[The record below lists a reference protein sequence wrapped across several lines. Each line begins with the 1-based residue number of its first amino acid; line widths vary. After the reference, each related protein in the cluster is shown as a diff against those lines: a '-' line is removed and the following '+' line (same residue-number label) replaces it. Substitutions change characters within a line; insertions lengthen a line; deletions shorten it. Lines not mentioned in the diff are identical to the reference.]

1 MFASIKARPAGGK
14 EVALRL
20 TGFVYQIVFME
31 YNMMQRGKDRGS
43 WPDLKR
49 QSDAIVQ
56 AFAKFMCA
64 ASVKSGGGS
73 ARSLHRRLRHRSDMR
88 RREIVLRV
96 RLSAKKSSIRRR
108 GECGAR
114 DQSLGGAYGKVV
126 ARCAR

>member
-1 MFASIKARPAGGK
+1 MGGK

-64 ASVKSGGGS
+64 ASVKSGGAQRDHFIGGFDTGQTCADVKS
-73 ARSLHRRLRHRSDMR
+73 CWEYAF
-88 RREIVLRV
+88 
-96 RLSAKKSSIRRR
+96 SAKKVFHPQAWRVRSAGPKPWRRVCQ
-108 GECGAR
+108 EVA
-114 DQSLGGAYGKVV
+114 LGTK
-126 ARCAR
+126 

>member
-31 YNMMQRGKDRGS
+31 YNMMQRGKDRGF

-56 AFAKFMCA
+56 AFAKFSARRASIPRGVSAITSSA
-64 ASVKSGGGS
+64 ASTP
-73 ARSLHRRLRHRSDMR
+73 
-88 RREIVLRV
+88 V
-96 RLSAKKSSIRRR
+96 RYAPT
-108 GECGAR
+108 
-114 DQSLGGAYGKVV
+114 
-126 ARCAR
+126 

>member
-1 MFASIKARPAGGK
+1 MKPVGGK

-31 YNMMQRGKDRGS
+31 YNMTQRGKDRGS
-43 WPDLKR
+43 WPELKR

-96 RLSAKKSSIRRR
+96 RLSAKKVFHPQAWRVRSV
-108 GECGAR
+108 
-114 DQSLGGAYGKVV
+114 GGAFVRK
-126 ARCAR
+126 

>member
-1 MFASIKARPAGGK
+1 MAGK

-31 YNMMQRGKDRGS
+31 YNMMQRGKDGGS

-64 ASVKSGGGS
+64 ASVKSGGGVN
-73 ARSLHRRLRHRSDMR
+73 AGGKMHRFSGTKIH
-88 RREIVLRV
+88 
-96 RLSAKKSSIRRR
+96 
-108 GECGAR
+108 
-114 DQSLGGAYGKVV
+114 Q
-126 ARCAR
+126 